1 MTSPVLRE
9 YRKPMAAAKRAA
21 SRTALT
27 ALVDQALD
35 EDGAVIIKR
44 PGRPDVAIIP
54 ADKLRHLDTT
64 DYLMAS
70 AKNRRRLLEALRD
83 ARRSKGRPMTVRQ
96 LRKRVGLSA

>member
-1 MTSPVLRE
+1 MLAVRE
-9 YRKPMAAAKRAA
+9 YRKRMAAAKRAT
-21 SRTALT
+21 SHTALS

-54 ADKLRHLDTT
+54 AERLRHLDTT

-70 AKNRRRLLEALRD
+70 PKNRRRLLEALRD
-83 ARRSKGRPMTVRQ
+83 ARSSKGRPITVRQ
-96 LRKRVGLSA
+96 LRKRVGLTA